1 MSAHTSSWN
10 VHATHTKF
18 SHVNDLIFAYFLA
31 FILLSVS
38 LLPSFITNWKDT
50 TTKKALK
57 IQSVPKAHSESSLDY
72 L

>member
-31 FILLSVS
+31 FKLLTLSVFTAKS
-38 LLPSFITNWKDT
+38 I
-50 TTKKALK
+50 
-57 IQSVPKAHSESSLDY
+57 PKAHSESLLDY